1 MKIYE
6 QLSNVQH
13 ELKCNKSLYNNF
25 GKYSYRST
33 ELIMEAAKPLLFEN
47 DLCLTITDSIELIG
61 ERFYIKATATIKFD
75 VNKAVEVAD
84 AILNSVGELTS
95 DEFNDKIYELENKI
109 EELEA
114 ALQDREDRI
123 DYMRRHET
131 YVPF

>member
-1 MKIYE
+1 MSILEINFKNENVPINVE
-6 QLSNVQH
+6 SNSTATTISIND
-13 ELKCNKSLYNNF
+13 NKY
-25 GKYSYRST
+25 
-33 ELIMEAAKPLLFEN
+33 P
-47 DLCLTITDSIELIG
+47 
-61 ERFYIKATATIKFD
+61 ATIKLD

-95 DEFNDKIYELENKI
+95 DEFNDKIYELENRI

>member
-1 MKIYE
+1 MSILEINFKNE
-6 QLSNVQH
+6 NVPVDVESNSTTTTININD
-13 ELKCNKSLYNNF
+13 NKYP
-25 GKYSYRST
+25 
-33 ELIMEAAKPLLFEN
+33 AV
-47 DLCLTITDSIELIG
+47 
-61 ERFYIKATATIKFD
+61 IKLD

-114 ALQDREDRI
+114 AIQDREDRI

-131 YVPF
+131 YMPF

>member
-1 MKIYE
+1 MSILEINFKNE
-6 QLSNVQH
+6 NVPVNVESNSTTTTININD
-13 ELKCNKSLYNNF
+13 NKY
-25 GKYSYRST
+25 
-33 ELIMEAAKPLLFEN
+33 P
-47 DLCLTITDSIELIG
+47 
-61 ERFYIKATATIKFD
+61 ATIKFD

>member
-1 MKIYE
+1 MSILEINFKNENVPIDVE
-6 QLSNVQH
+6 SNSTTTTIAIND
-13 ELKCNKSLYNNF
+13 NKY
-25 GKYSYRST
+25 
-33 ELIMEAAKPLLFEN
+33 P
-47 DLCLTITDSIELIG
+47 
-61 ERFYIKATATIKFD
+61 ATIKLD

-95 DEFNDKIYELENKI
+95 DEFNDKIYELENRI

-131 YVPF
+131 YMPF

>member
-1 MKIYE
+1 MSILEINFKNE
-6 QLSNVQH
+6 NVPVDVESNSTTTTISIND
-13 ELKCNKSLYNNF
+13 NKYP
-25 GKYSYRST
+25 
-33 ELIMEAAKPLLFEN
+33 AA
-47 DLCLTITDSIELIG
+47 
-61 ERFYIKATATIKFD
+61 IKLD

-131 YVPF
+131 YMPF

>member
-1 MKIYE
+1 MSILEINFKNE
-6 QLSNVQH
+6 NVPVDVESNSTTTTISIND
-13 ELKCNKSLYNNF
+13 NKYP
-25 GKYSYRST
+25 
-33 ELIMEAAKPLLFEN
+33 AV
-47 DLCLTITDSIELIG
+47 
-61 ERFYIKATATIKFD
+61 IKLD
-75 VNKAVEVAD
+75 VDKAVEIAD
-84 AILNSVGELTS
+84 AILNSIGELTS

>member
-1 MKIYE
+1 MSILEINFKNE
-6 QLSNVQH
+6 NVPVNVESNSTTTTISIND
-13 ELKCNKSLYNNF
+13 NKY
-25 GKYSYRST
+25 
-33 ELIMEAAKPLLFEN
+33 P
-47 DLCLTITDSIELIG
+47 
-61 ERFYIKATATIKFD
+61 ATIKLD
-75 VNKAVEVAD
+75 VDKAVEVAD

>member
-1 MKIYE
+1 MSILEINFKNE
-6 QLSNVQH
+6 NVPVDVESNSTTTTISIND
-13 ELKCNKSLYNNF
+13 NKYP
-25 GKYSYRST
+25 
-33 ELIMEAAKPLLFEN
+33 AV
-47 DLCLTITDSIELIG
+47 
-61 ERFYIKATATIKFD
+61 IKLD

-95 DEFNDKIYELENKI
+95 DEFNDKIYELENRI

-131 YVPF
+131 YMPF

>member
-1 MKIYE
+1 MSILEINFKNENVPIDVE
-6 QLSNVQH
+6 SNSTTTTISIND
-13 ELKCNKSLYNNF
+13 NKYP
-25 GKYSYRST
+25 
-33 ELIMEAAKPLLFEN
+33 AV
-47 DLCLTITDSIELIG
+47 
-61 ERFYIKATATIKFD
+61 IKLD
-75 VNKAVEVAD
+75 VNKAIEVAD

-109 EELEA
+109 EELET

>member
-1 MKIYE
+1 MSILEINFKNE
-6 QLSNVQH
+6 NVPVDVESNSTTTTIAIND
-13 ELKCNKSLYNNF
+13 NKYP
-25 GKYSYRST
+25 
-33 ELIMEAAKPLLFEN
+33 AV
-47 DLCLTITDSIELIG
+47 
-61 ERFYIKATATIKFD
+61 IKLD

-84 AILNSVGELTS
+84 AILNSIGELNS

-131 YVPF
+131 YIPF

>member
-1 MKIYE
+1 MSILEINFKNENVPINVE
-6 QLSNVQH
+6 SNSTATTISIND
-13 ELKCNKSLYNNF
+13 NKY
-25 GKYSYRST
+25 
-33 ELIMEAAKPLLFEN
+33 P
-47 DLCLTITDSIELIG
+47 
-61 ERFYIKATATIKFD
+61 ATIKLD

-123 DYMRRHET
+123 DYMRRHEI
-131 YVPF
+131 YMPF

>member
-1 MKIYE
+1 MSILEINFKNENVPIDVE
-6 QLSNVQH
+6 SNSTTTTISIND
-13 ELKCNKSLYNNF
+13 NKYP
-25 GKYSYRST
+25 
-33 ELIMEAAKPLLFEN
+33 AV
-47 DLCLTITDSIELIG
+47 
-61 ERFYIKATATIKFD
+61 IKLD

>member
-1 MKIYE
+1 MSILEINFKNENVPIDVE
-6 QLSNVQH
+6 SNSITTTISIND
-13 ELKCNKSLYNNF
+13 NKY
-25 GKYSYRST
+25 
-33 ELIMEAAKPLLFEN
+33 P
-47 DLCLTITDSIELIG
+47 
-61 ERFYIKATATIKFD
+61 ATIKLD

-84 AILNSVGELTS
+84 AILNSIGELTS

-131 YVPF
+131 YMPF

>member
-1 MKIYE
+1 MSILEINFKNE
-6 QLSNVQH
+6 NVPVNVESNSTTTTISIND
-13 ELKCNKSLYNNF
+13 NKY
-25 GKYSYRST
+25 
-33 ELIMEAAKPLLFEN
+33 P
-47 DLCLTITDSIELIG
+47 
-61 ERFYIKATATIKFD
+61 ATIKLD

-84 AILNSVGELTS
+84 AILNSVGELNS

-131 YVPF
+131 YMPF

>member
-1 MKIYE
+1 MSILEINFKNE
-6 QLSNVQH
+6 NVPVDVESNSTTTTININD
-13 ELKCNKSLYNNF
+13 NKY
-25 GKYSYRST
+25 
-33 ELIMEAAKPLLFEN
+33 P
-47 DLCLTITDSIELIG
+47 
-61 ERFYIKATATIKFD
+61 ATIKLD
-75 VNKAVEVAD
+75 VNKAIEMAD

-123 DYMRRHET
+123 EYMRRHET

>member
-1 MKIYE
+1 MSILEINFKNENVPIDVE
-6 QLSNVQH
+6 SNSTTTTININD
-13 ELKCNKSLYNNF
+13 NKY
-25 GKYSYRST
+25 
-33 ELIMEAAKPLLFEN
+33 P
-47 DLCLTITDSIELIG
+47 
-61 ERFYIKATATIKFD
+61 ATIKLD

>member
-1 MKIYE
+1 MSILEINFKNE
-6 QLSNVQH
+6 NVPVDVESNSTTTTISIND
-13 ELKCNKSLYNNF
+13 NKYP
-25 GKYSYRST
+25 
-33 ELIMEAAKPLLFEN
+33 AV
-47 DLCLTITDSIELIG
+47 
-61 ERFYIKATATIKFD
+61 IKLD

-114 ALQDREDRI
+114 TLQDREDRI

>member
-1 MKIYE
+1 MSILEINFKNE
-6 QLSNVQH
+6 NVPVDVESNSTTTTININD
-13 ELKCNKSLYNNF
+13 NKY
-25 GKYSYRST
+25 
-33 ELIMEAAKPLLFEN
+33 P
-47 DLCLTITDSIELIG
+47 
-61 ERFYIKATATIKFD
+61 ATIKLD
-75 VNKAVEVAD
+75 VNKAIEMAD
-84 AILNSVGELTS
+84 AILNSIGELNS

>member
-1 MKIYE
+1 MSILEINFKNENVPIDVE
-6 QLSNVQH
+6 SNSTTTTININD
-13 ELKCNKSLYNNF
+13 NKYP
-25 GKYSYRST
+25 
-33 ELIMEAAKPLLFEN
+33 AV
-47 DLCLTITDSIELIG
+47 
-61 ERFYIKATATIKFD
+61 IKLD

-95 DEFNDKIYELENKI
+95 DEFNDKIYELENRI

-131 YVPF
+131 YIPF

>member
-1 MKIYE
+1 MSILEINFKNE
-6 QLSNVQH
+6 NVPVDVESNSTTTTISIND
-13 ELKCNKSLYNNF
+13 NKYP
-25 GKYSYRST
+25 
-33 ELIMEAAKPLLFEN
+33 AV
-47 DLCLTITDSIELIG
+47 
-61 ERFYIKATATIKFD
+61 IKLD

-84 AILNSVGELTS
+84 AILNSIGELTS

>member
-1 MKIYE
+1 MSILEINFKNE
-6 QLSNVQH
+6 NVPVDVESNSTTTTIAIND
-13 ELKCNKSLYNNF
+13 NKYP
-25 GKYSYRST
+25 
-33 ELIMEAAKPLLFEN
+33 AV
-47 DLCLTITDSIELIG
+47 
-61 ERFYIKATATIKFD
+61 IKLDI
-75 VNKAVEVAD
+75 NKAIEIAD

>member
-1 MKIYE
+1 MSILEINFKNE
-6 QLSNVQH
+6 NVPVDVESNSTTTTISIND
-13 ELKCNKSLYNNF
+13 NKYP
-25 GKYSYRST
+25 
-33 ELIMEAAKPLLFEN
+33 AV
-47 DLCLTITDSIELIG
+47 
-61 ERFYIKATATIKFD
+61 IKLD
-75 VNKAVEVAD
+75 VNKAVEMAD

-131 YVPF
+131 YMPF

>member
-1 MKIYE
+1 MSILEINFKNE
-6 QLSNVQH
+6 NVPVDVESNSSTTTISIND
-13 ELKCNKSLYNNF
+13 NKYP
-25 GKYSYRST
+25 
-33 ELIMEAAKPLLFEN
+33 AV
-47 DLCLTITDSIELIG
+47 
-61 ERFYIKATATIKFD
+61 IKLD

-84 AILNSVGELTS
+84 AVLNSVGELTS